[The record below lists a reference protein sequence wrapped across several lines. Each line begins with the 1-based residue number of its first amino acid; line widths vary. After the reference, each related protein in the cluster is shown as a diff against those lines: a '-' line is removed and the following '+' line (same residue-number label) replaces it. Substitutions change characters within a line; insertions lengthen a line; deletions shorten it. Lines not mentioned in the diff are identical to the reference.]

1 MKFLVS
7 LFFTCVCLVA
17 NEAKVDAQQLYK
29 KCVGC
34 HGKDAKHA
42 PYERPAG
49 ILHGRTQEELKLIML
64 MIRSGEYKNDKIN
77 KIMTKSIKNFSD
89 TDIDAVSE
97 YISKL

>member
-7 LFFTCVCLVA
+7 LFFTCMFLVA
-17 NEAKVDAQQLYK
+17 SEAKVDAQQLYK

-89 TDIDAVSE
+89 ADIEAVSE